1 MLNHLFPLR
10 KKSLGRARIFRKA
23 QMTNA
28 EQLLCDE
35 VRSRRFNGLKFR
47 RQAPLGPYIVDFL
60 CVEKRLVIELD
71 GKSHEGRESYD
82 ERRTA
87 YLAEHGLLV
96 LRFPN
101 DDVEN
106 DTEDVL
112 RRIADFISAEE

>member
-10 KKSLGRARIFRKA
+10 KKSLWRARIFRKA
-23 QMTNA
+23 QMANA
-28 EQLLCDE
+28 EQLLWDE

-47 RQAPLGPYIVDFL
+47 KQAPLGPYIVDFL

-71 GKSHEGRESYD
+71 GESHEGRKSYD

-87 YLAEHGLLV
+87 YLAERGLLV

-101 DDVEN
+101 DDVED

-112 RRIADFISAEE
+112 RRIAEFISAEE